1 MYFRTFAV
9 FVLSYFFVLERAGL
23 INAHFWLC
31 FVGSAFFMVLKVRFK
46 KK

>member
-23 INAHFWLC
+23 ITPIFG
-31 FVGSAFFMVLKVRFK
+31 FVLLAKL
-46 KK
+46 